1 MRVYENQEH
10 EERMHRLDE
19 MAEAALE
26 LYGLGGA
33 QIVMLGEP
41 GGVVFR
47 VEVPADGPVAYHPYL
62 GKVAGKRFLLRVQSA
77 STSSAASMYT
87 ELVCLAAL
95 IRDTE
100 MDLPEP
106 VPACDGSLVA
116 ELSGEGMGE
125 PQLCALFRWTGD
137 QHSADATPGWPELAS
152 AIEEIYGQDEV
163 LVPVPSGSAL
173 N

>member
-1 MRVYENQEH
+1 MEANENQGH
-10 EERMHRLDE
+10 EERMNRLHK

-26 LYGLGGA
+26 LYGLAGA
-33 QIVMLGEP
+33 QATILGEP
-41 GGVVFR
+41 SGVVFR
-47 VEVPADGPVAYHPYL
+47 VEVPAGGELAYHPYL
-62 GKVAGKRFLLRVQSA
+62 GRVAGKRFLLRVQSA
-77 STSSAASMYT
+77 SSAASMYT

-106 VPACDGSLVA
+106 VPAYDGSLVA
-116 ELSGEGMGE
+116 DLPGDSAEESY
-125 PQLCALFRWTGD
+125 LCVLFRWANGHHSGD
-137 QHSADATPGWPELAS
+137 VTPGWPELAS
-152 AIEEIYGQDEV
+152 AIEEMYGQDEV

>member
-1 MRVYENQEH
+1 
-10 EERMHRLDE
+10 
-19 MAEAALE
+19 
-26 LYGLGGA
+26 
-33 QIVMLGEP
+33 
-41 GGVVFR
+41 
-47 VEVPADGPVAYHPYL
+47 
-62 GKVAGKRFLLRVQSA
+62 
-77 STSSAASMYT
+77 MYT

-116 ELSGEGMGE
+116 ELPGDGLGE

-137 QHSADATPGWPELAS
+137 QHSTDATPGWPELAN

-163 LVPVPSGSAL
+163 LVPAPSGSAL